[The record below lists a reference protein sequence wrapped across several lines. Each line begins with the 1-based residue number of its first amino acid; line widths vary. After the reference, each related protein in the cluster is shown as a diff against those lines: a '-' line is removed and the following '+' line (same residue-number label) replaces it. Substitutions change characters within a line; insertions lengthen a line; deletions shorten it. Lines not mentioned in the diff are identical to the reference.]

1 MLRIL
6 QLSGAR
12 LPVRPSTETCLICS
26 KVGDSPPYEGTSIQ
40 EVALPDDSGV
50 FTTLAA
56 GGVAAGDSSLADF
69 PPIRCEREMLLDES
83 LIFRKKR
90 PPPDGVGAA
99 VVSAADVS
107 AAGNGMTP
115 EQAE

>member
-1 MLRIL
+1 
-6 QLSGAR
+6 
-12 LPVRPSTETCLICS
+12 
-26 KVGDSPPYEGTSIQ
+26 
-40 EVALPDDSGV
+40 
-50 FTTLAA
+50 
-56 GGVAAGDSSLADF
+56 
-69 PPIRCEREMLLDES
+69 MLLDES

>member
-1 MLRIL
+1 MHRSRSRHLAALVNAQKPRFL
-6 QLSGAR
+6 MRCCAFCSSAVPR

-40 EVALPDDSGV
+40 EAALPDDPGV

-83 LIFRKKR
+83 LIFRKI
-90 PPPDGVGAA
+90 
-99 VVSAADVS
+99 
-107 AAGNGMTP
+107 
-115 EQAE
+115 